1 MFDIIHI
8 FHYLIDIL
16 TSISQYPNQTQ
27 TPRYDYVGQLS
38 MHAAFNPKPKDQSER
53 KSS

>member
-1 MFDIIHI
+1 MFDIIQI

-16 TSISQYPNQTQ
+16 TSISQYPDQTR
-27 TPRYDYVGQLS
+27 TPRYDYVGQPS
-38 MHAAFNPKPKDQSER
+38 VHAAFDPEPEDRGEC

>member
-1 MFDIIHI
+1 MFDIIQI

-16 TSISQYPNQTQ
+16 TTISKYPDQTR
-27 TPRYDYVGQLS
+27 TPRYDYVGQPS
-38 MHAAFNPKPKDQSER
+38 MHAAFDPKSKDQSER